1 MTYPLAWYDYT
12 KADSLTKENKLK
24 DKLQI
29 ETLSIRI
36 LQTIRFHTTDICKL
50 FSYDSKTIH
59 ALLASKRRLIDLQ
72 KVLFKTLTNALLKSN
87 KAPFLILL
95 YN

>member
-1 MTYPLAWYDYT
+1 MTYPLTWYDYT

-87 KAPFLILL
+87 KAPFTLLL